1 MLTLLRALTAAVVFM
16 SSVGVVAQEQY
27 EEGVHYELIE
37 PAIHTGVSDRVVV
50 TEFFSYG
57 CGHCYNFE
65 PLLESFDARLPDGV
79 VLQRTPVIWNN
90 NPGMKLLAKTYY
102 AVEVLDVFEPVHGA
116 VFNAIHR
123 QRKRLSS
130 PEAVKAVFVEN
141 GVSDSDF
148 DRAFGSFGID
158 SMVRQAAA
166 RTEGARINGTPSLMV
181 NGKYRIDTRQAGSQA
196 NMLKIAAFLADKE
209 LARLAGAAGA
219 AD

>member
-79 VLQRTPVIWNN
+79 MLQRTPVIWNN

>member
-79 VLQRTPVIWNN
+79 MLQRTPVIWNN

-166 RTEGARINGTPSLMV
+166 RTEGARINGTLSLMV

>member
-79 VLQRTPVIWNN
+79 MLQRTPVIWNN
-90 NPGMKLLAKTYY
+90 NPSMKLLAKTYY

>member
-16 SSVGVVAQEQY
+16 SSMGVVAQEQY

-79 VLQRTPVIWNN
+79 MLQRTPVIWNN

>member
-181 NGKYRIDTRQAGSQA
+181 NGKYRIDTRRAGSQA

-209 LARLAGAAGA
+209 LARLAGATGA

>member
-1 MLTLLRALTAAVVFM
+1 MLGWLRVVTFAAVAALSTGAAVL
-16 SSVGVVAQEQY
+16 STGAVAQEQY
-27 EEGVHYELIE
+27 QEGVHYDLIE
-37 PAIHTGVSDRVVV
+37 PAIHTGTSDRVVV

-65 PLLESFDARLPDGV
+65 PLLESFESRLPEGV
-79 VLQRTPVIWNN
+79 VVQRTPVIWNN

-116 VFNAIHR
+116 VFNTIHR

-130 PEAVKAVFVEN
+130 PEAVRAVFVEN
-141 GVSDSDF
+141 GVDAKDF

-166 RTEGARINGTPSLMV
+166 RTEGARVQGTPSLMV
-181 NGKYRIDTRQAGSQA
+181 SGNASEIGDAGESPRKSS
-196 NMLKIAAFLADKE
+196 LFFLTM
-209 LARLAGAAGA
+209 
-219 AD
+219 

>member
-79 VLQRTPVIWNN
+79 MLQRTPVIWNN

-196 NMLKIAAFLADKE
+196 NMLKIASFLADKE

>member
-79 VLQRTPVIWNN
+79 MLQRTPVIWNN
-90 NPGMKLLAKTYY
+90 NPGLKLLAKTYY

>member
-1 MLTLLRALTAAVVFM
+1 
-16 SSVGVVAQEQY
+16 
-27 EEGVHYELIE
+27 
-37 PAIHTGVSDRVVV
+37 
-50 TEFFSYG
+50 
-57 CGHCYNFE
+57 
-65 PLLESFDARLPDGV
+65 
-79 VLQRTPVIWNN
+79 
-90 NPGMKLLAKTYY
+90 MKLLAKTYY
-102 AVEVLDVFEPVHGA
+102 AVDVLDVFEPVHGA

>member
-79 VLQRTPVIWNN
+79 MLQRTPVIWNN

-209 LARLAGAAGA
+209 LARMSTAAGA
-219 AD
+219 AE

>member
-1 MLTLLRALTAAVVFM
+1 MLGWLHVVMFAMITALPTGAA
-16 SSVGVVAQEQY
+16 AQEQY
-27 EEGVHYELIE
+27 QEGVHYDVIE
-37 PAIHTGVSDRVVV
+37 PAIHTGVSGRIVV

-65 PLLESFDARLPDGV
+65 PLLESFESRLPEGV
-79 VLQRTPVIWNN
+79 VVQRTPVIWNN

-116 VFNAIHR
+116 VFNTIHR

-130 PEAVKAVFVEN
+130 PEAVRAVFVES
-141 GVSDSDF
+141 GVDAKDF

-166 RTEGARINGTPSLMV
+166 RTEGARVEGTPSLMV

-209 LARLAGAAGA
+209 LARLERDVNA

>member
-1 MLTLLRALTAAVVFM
+1 MLSWLRVVTIAAMVTF
-16 SSVGVVAQEQY
+16 SVGVAAQDQY
-27 EEGVHYELIE
+27 QEGVHYDLIE
-37 PAIHTGVSDRVVV
+37 PAIHTGISDRVVV

-65 PLLESFDARLPDGV
+65 PLLESFESRLPEGV
-79 VLQRTPVIWNN
+79 VVQRTPVIWKN

-116 VFNAIHR
+116 VFNTIHH
-123 QRKRLSS
+123 QRKRLST
-130 PEAVKAVFVEN
+130 PEAVRAVFVEN
-141 GVSDSDF
+141 GVAEKDF
-148 DRAFGSFGID
+148 DRAFGSFGLD

-166 RTEGARINGTPSLMV
+166 RTEGARVQGTPSLMV

-209 LARLAGAAGA
+209 LARLQRAANA

>member
-79 VLQRTPVIWNN
+79 MLQRTPVIWNN

-209 LARLAGAAGA
+209 LARLAGASGA

>member
-79 VLQRTPVIWNN
+79 MLQRTPVIWNN
-90 NPGMKLLAKTYY
+90 SPGMKLLAKTYY

>member
-1 MLTLLRALTAAVVFM
+1 MLGWLRVITLAVVAAL
-16 SSVGVVAQEQY
+16 STGVAAQEQY
-27 EEGVHYELIE
+27 QQGVHYELIE
-37 PAIHTGVSDRVVV
+37 PAIHAGISDRVVV

-65 PLLESFDARLPDGV
+65 PLLESFESRLPDGV
-79 VLQRTPVIWNN
+79 VVQRTPVIWNN

-116 VFNAIHR
+116 VFNTIHR

-130 PEAVKAVFVEN
+130 PEAVRAVFVEN
-141 GVSDSDF
+141 GVDAKDF

-166 RTEGARINGTPSLMV
+166 RTEGARVQGTPSLMV

-209 LARLAGAAGA
+209 LARLERAASA
-219 AD
+219 AN

>member
-1 MLTLLRALTAAVVFM
+1 MLGWLRIVMFGAVAALSTGAA
-16 SSVGVVAQEQY
+16 AQEQY
-27 EEGVHYELIE
+27 QQGVHYDLIE
-37 PAIHTGVSDRVVV
+37 PAIHTGISDRVVV

-65 PLLESFDARLPDGV
+65 PLLESFESRLPEGV
-79 VLQRTPVIWNN
+79 VVQRTPVIWNN

-116 VFNAIHR
+116 VFNTIHR

-130 PEAVKAVFVEN
+130 LEAVRAVFVEN
-141 GVSDSDF
+141 GVDAKDF

-166 RTEGARINGTPSLMV
+166 RTEGARVQGTPSLMV

-209 LARLAGAAGA
+209 LARLARAPNA

>member
-1 MLTLLRALTAAVVFM
+1 MLGWLRIVMFAAVAAL
-16 SSVGVVAQEQY
+16 STGAAAQEQY
-27 EEGVHYELIE
+27 QKGIHYDLIE
-37 PAIHTGVSDRVVV
+37 PAIHTGISDRVVV

-65 PLLESFDARLPDGV
+65 PLLESFESRLPEGV
-79 VLQRTPVIWNN
+79 VVQRTPVIWNN
-90 NPGMKLLAKTYY
+90 NPGLKLLAKTYY

-116 VFNAIHR
+116 VFNTIHR

-130 PEAVKAVFVEN
+130 PEAVRAVFVEN
-141 GVSDSDF
+141 GVDAKDF
-148 DRAFGSFGID
+148 DHAFGSFGID

-166 RTEGARINGTPSLMV
+166 RTEGARVQGTPSLMV

-209 LARLAGAAGA
+209 LARLERAPNA

>member
-1 MLTLLRALTAAVVFM
+1 MMGWLRVVTFAAVAAL
-16 SSVGVVAQEQY
+16 STGAVGQEQY
-27 EEGVHYELIE
+27 QEGVHYDLIE
-37 PAIHTGVSDRVVV
+37 PAIHTGISDRVVV

-65 PLLESFDARLPDGV
+65 PLLEAFESRLPEGV
-79 VLQRTPVIWNN
+79 VVQRTPVVWNN

-102 AVEVLDVFEPVHGA
+102 ALEVLDVFEPVHSA

-130 PEAVKAVFVEN
+130 PEAVRAVFVEN
-141 GVSDSDF
+141 GVDAKDF

-166 RTEGARINGTPSLMV
+166 RTEGARVQGTPSLMV

-209 LARLAGAAGA
+209 LARLERAANA

>member
-1 MLTLLRALTAAVVFM
+1 MLGWLRIVMFAAVAAL
-16 SSVGVVAQEQY
+16 STGAAAQEQY
-27 EEGVHYELIE
+27 QKGVHYDVIE
-37 PAIHTGVSDRVVV
+37 PAIHTGISDRVVV

-65 PLLESFDARLPDGV
+65 PLLESFESRLPEGV
-79 VLQRTPVIWNN
+79 VVQRTPVIWNN
-90 NPGMKLLAKTYY
+90 NPGLKLLAKTYY

-116 VFNAIHR
+116 VFKTIHR

-130 PEAVKAVFVEN
+130 PEAVRAVFVEN
-141 GVSDSDF
+141 GVDAKDF

-166 RTEGARINGTPSLMV
+166 RTEGARVQGTPSLMV

-196 NMLKIAAFLADKE
+196 NMLLSLIHI
-209 LARLAGAAGA
+209 
-219 AD
+219 

>member
-1 MLTLLRALTAAVVFM
+1 MLDWVRVVTLAVVAALSM
-16 SSVGVVAQEQY
+16 GVAAQDQY
-27 EEGVHYELIE
+27 QEGVHYELIE
-37 PAIHTGVSDRVVV
+37 PAIHAGISDRVVV

-65 PLLESFDARLPDGV
+65 PLLESFESRLPEGIV
-79 VLQRTPVIWNN
+79 VQRTPVIWNN

-116 VFNAIHR
+116 VFNTIHR

-130 PEAVKAVFVEN
+130 PEAVRAVFVES
-141 GVSDSDF
+141 GVDAKDF
-148 DRAFGSFGID
+148 DRAFSSFGID

-166 RTEGARINGTPSLMV
+166 RTEGARVQGTPSLMV

-209 LARLAGAAGA
+209 LARLERAASV

>member
-1 MLTLLRALTAAVVFM
+1 MLGRLRVVTFAAVAAL
-16 SSVGVVAQEQY
+16 STSLAAQEQY
-27 EEGVHYELIE
+27 QEGVHYDLIE
-37 PAIHTGVSDRVVV
+37 PAIHMGSSDGVVV

-65 PLLESFDARLPDGV
+65 PLLASFESRLPKGV
-79 VLQRTPVIWNN
+79 VVQRTPVIWNN
-90 NPGMKLLAKTYY
+90 NSGMKLLAKTYY

-116 VFNAIHR
+116 LFSTIHR
-123 QRKRLSS
+123 LRKRLSS
-130 PEAVKAVFVEN
+130 PEAVRAVFVEN
-141 GVSDSDF
+141 GVDAKDF

-166 RTEGARINGTPSLMV
+166 RTEGARVQGTPSLMV

-196 NMLKIAAFLADKE
+196 NMLKIAGFLADKE
-209 LARLAGAAGA
+209 LARLKRASNA

>member
-79 VLQRTPVIWNN
+79 MLQRTPVIWNN

-116 VFNAIHR
+116 VFSAIQR
-123 QRKRLSS
+123 QRTRLSS

-166 RTEGARINGTPSLMV
+166 RTEGARINGTPSLMG

>member
-1 MLTLLRALTAAVVFM
+1 MLGWLRVVTLAVVAALSM
-16 SSVGVVAQEQY
+16 GVAAQEQY
-27 EEGVHYELIE
+27 QEGVHYELIE
-37 PAIHTGVSDRVVV
+37 PAIHAGISDRVVV

-65 PLLESFDARLPDGV
+65 PLLESFESRLPDGV
-79 VLQRTPVIWNN
+79 VVQRTPVIWNN
-90 NPGMKLLAKTYY
+90 NSGMKLLAKTYY

-116 VFNAIHR
+116 VFNTIHR

-130 PEAVKAVFVEN
+130 PEAVRAVFVEN
-141 GVSDSDF
+141 GVDAKDF

-166 RTEGARINGTPSLMV
+166 RTEGARVQGTPSLMV

-209 LARLAGAAGA
+209 LARLEHAASA
-219 AD
+219 AN